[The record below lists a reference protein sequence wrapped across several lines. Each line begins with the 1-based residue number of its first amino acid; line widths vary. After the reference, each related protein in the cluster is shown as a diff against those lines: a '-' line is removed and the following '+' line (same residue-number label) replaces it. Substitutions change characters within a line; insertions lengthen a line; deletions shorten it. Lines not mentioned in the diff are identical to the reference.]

1 MTAES
6 YQWLAKNV
14 YATGR
19 PWWAKYAELEGH
31 ELHLYDNEIPFDD
44 VQELLA
50 GWEPVPVPLL
60 DADTVYEAIQA
71 GLTDEDLMRAI
82 ETAKLTTHKLLKAS
96 DTKERMDVTT
106 EQYNPHL
113 YRDWLTGTIMECIG
127 DEVVIKS
134 AGMFQN
140 RNQAF
145 VNIAR
150 PESAIGPDGIAFS
163 PFISLST
170 SYNRTMAS
178 MINQNTQLA
187 VCDNTLRIAQGQG
200 LASKIRHTTNSWQR
214 LGEHRGVATR
224 LAHGETDF
232 RAELERELAV
242 KVSDI
247 EFSRFIDKF
256 IPIDEE
262 NDHPK
267 KITRSER
274 KRQEITQLYNSGD
287 ERIQAWRGTEFGVV
301 QAVNT
306 WQQHMSQLKNGTGIE
321 MDDTNLR
328 AMRNYAQMLKPMY
341 AKDDKNM
348 SPDEHTVKVLESCL
362 TS

>member
-14 YATGR
+14 YAAGE
-19 PWWAKYAELEGH
+19 PWWAKYAKAEGH
-31 ELHLYDNEIPFDD
+31 ELHLYENEVPFEDAE
-44 VQELLA
+44 QLLA
-50 GWEPVPVPLL
+50 GWEPQPVGLL
-60 DADTVYEAIQA
+60 DEDTVRDAINA
-71 GLTDEDLMRAI
+71 GLTGDDLIRALDP
-82 ETAKLTTHKLLKAS
+82 ARLDTHKLLKAS
-96 DTKERMDVTT
+96 DTRERMDVTSI
-106 EQYNPHL
+106 EYNPHL
-113 YRDWLTGTIMECIG
+113 YRNWLTGTVKECIG
-127 DEVVIKS
+127 DDVIIKS

-145 VNIAR
+145 VNIER
-150 PESAIGPDGIAFS
+150 PDSAVGPDGIKFS

-178 MINQNTQLA
+178 LINQNTQLA

-200 LASKIRHTTNSWQR
+200 LASKIRHTSLSHLR
-214 LGEHRGVATR
+214 LGEHRGVAAR
-224 LAHGETDF
+224 LAAGETDF

-256 IPIDEE
+256 VPIDEV

-267 KITRSER
+267 KKARSER
-274 KRQEITQLYNSGD
+274 VRQELTQLYNSPD
-287 ERIQAWRGTEFGVV
+287 ERIQGWRGTEFGVV
-301 QAVNT
+301 QTVNT
-306 WQQHMSQLKNGTGIE
+306 WQQHMSQLKNGTKYE

-328 AMRNYAQMLKPMY
+328 AMRNYAQMLRPM
-341 AKDDKNM
+341 KDKHGD
-348 SPDEHTVKVLESCL
+348 SPDERTVKVLESVL